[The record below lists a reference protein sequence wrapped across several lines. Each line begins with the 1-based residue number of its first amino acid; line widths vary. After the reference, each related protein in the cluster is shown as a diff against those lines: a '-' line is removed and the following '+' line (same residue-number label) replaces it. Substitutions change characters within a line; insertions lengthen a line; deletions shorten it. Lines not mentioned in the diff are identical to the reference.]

1 MTHEVENYE
10 NELND
15 LREENT
21 TLRDRI
27 KDLETTVAYVEKELQ
42 EFRFLT
48 TNNEK
53 VVDFRI

>member
-1 MTHEVENYE
+1 MNHEVENYE
-10 NELND
+10 NELKD

-42 EFRFLT
+42 EFRFST
-48 TNNEK
+48 EK
-53 VVDFRI
+53 SVDFRI